1 MLVER
6 FEQREKEEFSR
17 IVNILLSENCIYQ
30 YKKQRHFDKKE
41 YNQDYIFVSEHWD
54 CFEEY
59 LYYADWTLKKDKTS
73 YMGMIYISN
82 NREDAQVKYQL
93 TMLETQLLLIFRN
106 YYEEKHMELDGSL
119 SIQISLQDV
128 LHLLIDV
135 FALTSSKPAQS
146 QLNQALLNLQK
157 LNVIQKYKSGED
169 DYIWI
174 MPYIT
179 CVLSI
184 ERIDKILAN
193 IKKDGDENEI
203 EEDVVDE
210 LAVL

>member
-6 FEQREKEEFSR
+6 FEQKEKEEFSR
-17 IVNILLSENCIYQ
+17 IVNILLAENCIYQ
-30 YKKQRHFDKKE
+30 YKKQRHFEKKE
-41 YNQDYIFVSEHWD
+41 YNQDYIFINEHWD

-59 LYYADWTLKKDKTS
+59 LSYANWTLKKDKTS

-82 NREDAQVKYQL
+82 DREDCHAKYQL
-93 TMLETQLLLIFRN
+93 TMLETQFLLILRN

-135 FALTSSKPAQS
+135 FALTSSKPAQL
-146 QLNQALLNLQK
+146 QIHQALLTLQK
-157 LNVIQKYKSGED
+157 LNVIQKYKNGEEE
-169 DYIWI
+169 YIWI

-179 CVLSI
+179 CVLSL
-184 ERIDKILAN
+184 ERVDKILQL
-193 IKKDGDENEI
+193 IQEEGDEDEI
-203 EEDVVDE
+203 EEDVVD
-210 LAVL
+210 